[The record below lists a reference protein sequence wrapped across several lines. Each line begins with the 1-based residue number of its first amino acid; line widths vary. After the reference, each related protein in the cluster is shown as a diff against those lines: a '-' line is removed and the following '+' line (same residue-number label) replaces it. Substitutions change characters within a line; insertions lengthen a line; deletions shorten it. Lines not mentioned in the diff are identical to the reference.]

1 MSMEEHT
8 DRERSPPPD
17 PAENAAAE
25 IPVPNS
31 PTPTGRTF
39 QDTFNPPQM
48 PTSPT
53 GGQGLTQEALIE
65 VLRNQHQNIVQQQNL
80 IAGQGAQISE
90 LTKLVSG
97 LVQMQTDVLKDQAQ
111 READERERK
120 AEEEKKAA
128 EEAAT
133 SSTPRTGS
141 LFTSPPKKSDSK
153 YSGSSGGKM
162 ESYIPN
168 CPQLEIKDSG
178 RRHEINTWLSF
189 RERFGSW
196 LCLLDECYAAELQE
210 AVKQTVAIEQGKLAP
225 EAAVRSSKLYHWMKQ
240 AMSGYK
246 RGLDIA
252 FSLEREQGGLT
263 CGYELFRRI
272 NNMLGVTTRAEALSL
287 REAVMRLDVN
297 GLKSLGCPSAGS
309 VKNPLD
315 TCLFLGQEFARLR
328 EQCAAFT
335 DLQMQE
341 VDQIMVI
348 MRCLPQEIHRHL
360 AFHGKSSTMREL
372 IDSPE
377 FYEQQSKALDFSR
390 DSHKGNPVGYDRPP
404 KGSHKGGKD
413 RTPKSEGK
421 GKEIRC
427 RRCGKPGHAE
437 KDCWSK
443 SPKRTDKDK
452 GKGKGNEKGGKPKGG
467 KDRSHSPYDSKRKGS
482 PKGGKPKGG
491 KGEPKGGKG
500 PKGGKPKGARAS
512 VGEEDEEDILGMG
525 CALDMTVPPDV
536 LLNQLHSYGNR
547 LTTSSVAD
555 TDATDPHFLVD
566 SGASIHLISQ
576 SLVDEGY
583 LRICQEWAVNERCTT
598 ANGQE
603 MILNRCVEAE
613 FSTYAL
619 RSRHVSFLECD
630 GAAASSP
637 DAASSA
643 AASSRAAAPS
653 PAAPT
658 SSSLSPVSR
667 SFSAGSQLQRPQK
680 LRVTGLIGYGQ
691 VSLLSVA
698 LLASKGW
705 TFTCSPG
712 KSGSR
717 TSREVDKQAKPPCL
731 SLSHFGGHDQV
742 PNRTKSSRTH
752 LDIFLWCNVPWIS
765 IVHPGAV
772 DVDMSSSLHSLQYT
786 SDVDPSLH
794 HVDRHSSRHH
804 AVRDSVLRV
813 AERDGSSSVHERIDS
828 ADPVQPRFRRVEH
841 AFGCLGREH
850 RVERREEKE
859 RAGSEHSRSGTDGT
873 SARHCDRSSRATGC
887 GKGSV
892 GTKGRYHTKGRDTES
907 CSCHDGT
914 REEYRSDRETSRTGT
929 REESRSHREAIGT
942 SRKGKGFGDGEARIR
957 SSKGSAGARDPREA
971 FCRAND
977 NSGGNLRAGGDL
989 SNEGLVKLASSTRS
1003 ERRGEADQKSSQAA
1017 SAETAASFGSSRGTE
1032 TSSSKRAIP
1041 AEVVDRVRGRSGT
1054 KGFRPE
1060 SAQEA
1065 HQSPKERADDQA
1077 EIGRTRSSSL
1087 PGYCKGRVHGPE
1099 QASRLDHAK
1108 GTSATGVF
1116 RVACEKGV
1124 HRDQALK
1131 GDHDGELDSFFRCI
1145 GCRGYGGSTGE
1156 YSSPGPEHGAEEPN
1170 VIGIDGPRTSD
1181 ERNRRPD
1188 WHHGR
1193 RRSCRQ
1199 KKGYQAWDCLLC
1211 EAEASAGSEVH
1222 EPGQVPDEAS
1232 GQRSSVRGKC
1242 QYFRL
1247 DVGDSPERG
1256 ASSPRA
1262 DRGESEE
1269 VGRSGRT
1276 AENTFDPTDQSQ
1288 VSANRASTATRP
1300 AAELEAASETA
1311 TDSAAKAATYRIASP
1326 GSADASEGQDRR
1338 RYRSG
1343 QRQAGG
1349 DSGAEDTAEDAAC
1362 RQTESQEPSSDR
1374 GTEGSCRGEP
1384 GTEGPGFDPRGRQ
1397 GQAYRG
1403 QEGDSG
1409 FQGREEGYRD
1419 PHCRG
1424 RGRSEVSADS
1434 GSSER
1439 ERIQRV
1445 SLRCEESGPKG
1456 IGRSDGR
1463 SESPPVSYRVIHRES
1478 GRREGMGER
1487 ARPPREGRGRSP
1499 KGAGAVSVRKE
1510 SSSFRTWPRDPAS
1523 ATGRVLEMES
1533 RRRGS
1538 REPVEGEANLSRA
1551 DSRAASIGRSGFDAS
1566 TDSGISIAD
1575 YDREPGYAARSASS
1589 ASVRRRDCLPK
1600 GSARASV
1607 QVFGREGGRE
1617 VGRDVR
1623 NVQVPSK
1630 KEVEPP
1636 IRASA
1641 HFSNP
1646 AFDVVRKKEIVCTA
1660 ELEPE
1665 FEYPVELRGNRL
1677 AKHILQSHTPYDPSC
1692 AVCLMSKGLKRA
1704 PKRTDQVT
1712 NEVQMDIANLCAH
1725 PKSPNMYRY
1734 VALWNRTHGMIAT
1747 AAIYVDQASTIRV
1760 LTAAINHCSSTGAMV
1775 LSDEGRDLTA
1785 LINELIRLKVV
1796 SRHETSRP
1804 GRHATGA
1811 ERAVRTLKT
1820 QLGCIRTVLYQRGLM
1835 LGSESLRYA
1844 AANACHVHNA
1854 FQLQANSSLTP
1865 YQRMRISVTNSGEV
1879 PNTTRVMP
1887 FGCLVFARPTDG
1899 YLEKVKEANARH
1911 FVPGIYLTPKL
1922 SSLGHFVA
1930 FEGSQDATVV
1940 VPVRDLKIA
1949 SPIRF
1954 VAGLGMLCE
1963 IPDSKSGV
1971 KQDRIERL
1979 PTDLSK
1985 PQKLVDLPIHEGE
1998 PPWYWSEVNKTSRC
2012 PACSSGSE
2020 TGHSVKCR
2028 NRYKKYLEE
2037 EYKRIVP
2044 IEDESSVPVVP
2055 EGLEEGVDTEGQPE
2069 SQKESEREVPESE
2082 SEREKKKRKSI
2093 DDEWDRFHREHE
2105 EKETGERFPE
2115 FDDVPFHAPKGQG
2128 VDTEPT
2134 PMQEDLPNPYEIG
2147 KNPEPIEDDRMSE
2160 GYEPTEVPEGYKA
2173 PESPGESPMDLDV
2186 FQRIPKGRKNRNH
2199 DHWEV
2204 DLDKLVLR
2212 RVHHRSRK
2220 CVFAASSL
2228 PLPMPEDQ
2236 LVGIQRTYYVDAVDE
2251 RPVDEIPRDQFKIH
2265 VSEFG
2270 TQTAPLGRHWKGFTE
2285 LPIKQLYM
2293 YDHQGN
2299 AIASLSDLGKEL
2311 WEKVKDPLSRCS
2323 DDEVERFLSSVQEGV
2338 LEYSRKVPKETE
2350 ESKFDAK
2357 AESCQ
2362 VWFGGRWIVLR
2373 KPSRATSDIGEGPL
2387 DVDAT
2392 FEGMHTEV
2400 IALEKHKTGQVV
2412 NKDEAQEYC
2421 KMHGIRIISTRW
2433 VVVNKH
2439 DAIKGDI
2446 VRSRLVV
2453 RDFATGPSAAELG
2466 VSSPTASS
2474 EALKVVL
2481 SYLAQKSSFRKK
2493 SKRGGV
2499 GKTAWVLDVSTA
2511 FLHAPVIHPA
2521 VVSLPTGMEDEDGE
2535 PLFVILE
2542 KAMNGLRSAGM
2553 SWYRHLADLLDQE
2566 GLTACV
2572 TEKTIFA
2579 GRYRKGVA
2587 ETEEEN
2593 HLIVLMYVD
2602 DLLVVG
2608 DDRNIQKLVDEL
2620 SKKLRLKV
2628 TGKLEEDR
2636 IRFLGKVIEKEEDGT
2651 IALYMEKEYYEGMV
2665 NLYPGGKESQA
2676 TPNLFQ
2682 LYDRDREED
2691 RKPLSVTC
2699 VWMSS

>member
-1 MSMEEHT
+1 
-8 DRERSPPPD
+8 
-17 PAENAAAE
+17 
-25 IPVPNS
+25 
-31 PTPTGRTF
+31 
-39 QDTFNPPQM
+39 
-48 PTSPT
+48 
-53 GGQGLTQEALIE
+53 
-65 VLRNQHQNIVQQQNL
+65 
-80 IAGQGAQISE
+80 
-90 LTKLVSG
+90 
-97 LVQMQTDVLKDQAQ
+97 
-111 READERERK
+111 
-120 AEEEKKAA
+120 
-128 EEAAT
+128 
-133 SSTPRTGS
+133 
-141 LFTSPPKKSDSK
+141 
-153 YSGSSGGKM
+153 
-162 ESYIPN
+162 
-168 CPQLEIKDSG
+168 
-178 RRHEINTWLSF
+178 
-189 RERFGSW
+189 
-196 LCLLDECYAAELQE
+196 
-210 AVKQTVAIEQGKLAP
+210 
-225 EAAVRSSKLYHWMKQ
+225 
-240 AMSGYK
+240 MSGYK
-246 RGLDIA
+246 RGLDLA
-252 FSLEREQGGLT
+252 VLQEREQGGLT

-272 NNMLGVTTRAEALSL
+272 NNLLGVTTRAEALSL

-297 GLKSLGCPSAGS
+297 GLKQLGCPSAGS
-309 VKNPLD
+309 IKNPLD
-315 TCLFLGQEFARLR
+315 TCLFLTQEFARLR
-328 EQCAAFT
+328 DQCAAFA
-335 DLQMQE
+335 DLQMME
-341 VDQIMVI
+341 VDQIMVM

-360 AFHGKSSTMREL
+360 AFHGKSSTLREL
-372 IDSPE
+372 MESLE

-404 KGSHKGGKD
+404 KGSPKGGKD
-413 RTPKSEGK
+413 RTPKGEGK

-427 RRCGKPGHAE
+427 RRCGKPGHVE

-443 SPKRTDKDK
+443 SPNRTDKDK

-467 KDRSHSPYDSKRKGS
+467 KDRSHSPYDSKKKGN

-491 KGEPKGGKG
+491 KWEPKGGKG

-525 CALDMTVPPDV
+525 CVLDMTVPPDV

-555 TDATDPHFLVD
+555 ADATDPHFLVD

-583 LRICQEWAVNERCTT
+583 LQICREWAVNERCTT

-613 FSTYAL
+613 FSTHAL
-619 RSRHVSFLECD
+619 KSRHVSFLDCD

-637 DAASSA
+637 CAASPV

-653 PAAPT
+653 PAAPA

-667 SFSAGSQLQRPQK
+667 SICAGSQLQRPQK

-705 TFTCSPG
+705 TFSCSPG
-712 KSGSR
+712 KSCSR
-717 TSREVDKQAKPPCL
+717 TSREVDKPAKPPCL

-765 IVHPGAV
+765 IVHPGV
-772 DVDMSSSLHSLQYT
+772 IDIDMSSSLHSLHYT
-786 SDVDPSLH
+786 SDVEPSSH
-794 HVDRHSSRHH
+794 RVVRYSTMHE
-804 AVRDSVLRV
+804 AVQDSVLHV
-813 AERDGSSSVHERIDS
+813 AEREGSSSVHERIDC

-841 AFGCLGREH
+841 AFGCLGRYH
-850 RVERREEKE
+850 GVERREEE
-859 RAGSEHSRSGTDGT
+859 RTESGHGHGRTDRA

-887 GKGSV
+887 GRGAI
-892 GTKGRYHTKGRDTES
+892 GTEGRDAES
-907 CSCHDGT
+907 CPCHGGT
-914 REEYRSDRETSRTGT
+914 RGEYRSDRETSRTGT
-929 REESRSHREAIGT
+929 REEHRSYREAFRA
-942 SRKGKGFGDGEARIR
+942 SRGKGIGDGEARVR
-957 SSKGSAGARDPREA
+957 RSKGSSRARDPREA
-971 FCRAND
+971 FCRGRES
-977 NSGGNLRAGGDL
+977 SGSNIRAGSEVSDE
-989 SNEGLVKLASSTRS
+989 SLVKLASSTRS
-1003 ERRGEADQKSSQAA
+1003 EGRGEADQKSRQTA
-1017 SAETAASFGSSRGTE
+1017 SVETAAPVGS
-1032 TSSSKRAIP
+1032 
-1041 AEVVDRVRGRSGT
+1041 RGRSSASGSEGT
-1054 KGFRPE
+1054 IVATVVDCDGGRPTTE
-1060 SAQEA
+1060 GVSPEGVEA
-1065 HQSPKERADDQA
+1065 SHQSPAARAD
-1077 EIGRTRSSSL
+1077 
-1087 PGYCKGRVHGPE
+1087 CKATIDRERGSGLQSHSQGRVHDPK
-1099 QASRLDHAK
+1099 QASRLDRSQ
-1108 GTSATGVF
+1108 GTSA
-1116 RVACEKGV
+1116 
-1124 HRDQALK
+1124 
-1131 GDHDGELDSFFRCI
+1131 GE
-1145 GCRGYGGSTGE
+1145 
-1156 YSSPGPEHGAEEPN
+1156 
-1170 VIGIDGPRTSD
+1170 VVGI
-1181 ERNRRPD
+1181 
-1188 WHHGR
+1188 
-1193 RRSCRQ
+1193 
-1199 KKGYQAWDCLLC
+1199 
-1211 EAEASAGSEVH
+1211 
-1222 EPGQVPDEAS
+1222 
-1232 GQRSSVRGKC
+1232 
-1242 QYFRL
+1242 
-1247 DVGDSPERG
+1247 
-1256 ASSPRA
+1256 
-1262 DRGESEE
+1262 
-1269 VGRSGRT
+1269 
-1276 AENTFDPTDQSQ
+1276 
-1288 VSANRASTATRP
+1288 
-1300 AAELEAASETA
+1300 
-1311 TDSAAKAATYRIASP
+1311 
-1326 GSADASEGQDRR
+1326 
-1338 RYRSG
+1338 
-1343 QRQAGG
+1343 
-1349 DSGAEDTAEDAAC
+1349 SGA
-1362 RQTESQEPSSDR
+1362 
-1374 GTEGSCRGEP
+1374 G
-1384 GTEGPGFDPRGRQ
+1384 
-1397 GQAYRG
+1397 
-1403 QEGDSG
+1403 
-1409 FQGREEGYRD
+1409 
-1419 PHCRG
+1419 
-1424 RGRSEVSADS
+1424 
-1434 GSSER
+1434 
-1439 ERIQRV
+1439 
-1445 SLRCEESGPKG
+1445 
-1456 IGRSDGR
+1456 
-1463 SESPPVSYRVIHRES
+1463 
-1478 GRREGMGER
+1478 
-1487 ARPPREGRGRSP
+1487 
-1499 KGAGAVSVRKE
+1499 
-1510 SSSFRTWPRDPAS
+1510 
-1523 ATGRVLEMES
+1523 
-1533 RRRGS
+1533 
-1538 REPVEGEANLSRA
+1538 
-1551 DSRAASIGRSGFDAS
+1551 
-1566 TDSGISIAD
+1566 
-1575 YDREPGYAARSASS
+1575 
-1589 ASVRRRDCLPK
+1589 
-1600 GSARASV
+1600 ASV
-1607 QVFGREGGRE
+1607 QVFGQEGRRE
-1617 VGRDVR
+1617 VGRDVGR
-1623 NVQVPSK
+1623 HDIQSVQVPPK
-1630 KEVEPP
+1630 RGVEPP
-1636 IRASA
+1636 IRARA
-1641 HFSNP
+1641 HLSNP
-1646 AFDVVRKKEIVCTA
+1646 AFDAVRKKEVICTV
-1660 ELEPE
+1660 ESEPE
-1665 FEYPVELRGNRL
+1665 FEFEYPIKLRGNRL

-1704 PKRTDQVT
+1704 PKRTNQVT
-1712 NEVQMDIANLCAH
+1712 NEIQMDIANLCTH

-1734 VALWNRTHGMIAT
+1734 VVMWNRTHGMIAT

-1785 LINELIRLKVV
+1785 LISELIRLKVV

-1820 QLGCIRTVLYQRGLM
+1820 QLGCIRTVLYQHGLM

-1854 FQLQANSSLTP
+1854 FQLQTNSSLTP
-1865 YQRMRISVTNSGEV
+1865 YQRMRISVTSSGEV
-1879 PNTTRVMP
+1879 PNTNRVMP

-1899 YLEKVKEANARH
+1899 YLEKVREANARH

-1930 FEGSQDATVV
+1930 FEGSQDETVV

-1963 IPDSKSGV
+1963 IPNSKSGV
-1971 KQDRIERL
+1971 KPDRIERL
-1979 PTDLSK
+1979 PNDLSK

-2012 PACSSGSE
+2012 PACSNGSE

-2055 EGLEEGVDTEGQPE
+2055 EGLEEGLDTEGKPE
-2069 SQKESEREVPESE
+2069 SQQESGERVPESE
-2082 SEREKKKRKSI
+2082 SEREKRKRKSI

-2115 FDDVPFHAPKGQG
+2115 FDDVPFHAPKGQEA
-2128 VDTEPT
+2128 DTEPT
-2134 PMQEDLPNPYEIG
+2134 PMQEDPTNPYEIG

-2160 GYEPTEVPEGYKA
+2160 GYEPTEVPEGYRA
-2173 PESPGESPMDLDV
+2173 PESPGESPMDIDL
-2186 FQRIPKGRKNRNH
+2186 FQKIPRRGKNRNH

-2251 RPVDEIPRDQFKIH
+2251 RPVDEIPRDQFKVH

-2270 TQTAPLGRHWKGFTE
+2270 TQTAPLRRHWKGFTE

-2357 AESCQ
+2357 ADSCK

-2400 IALEKHKTGQVV
+2400 IALEKHRTGQVV
-2412 NKDEAQEYC
+2412 NKNEAQEYC
-2421 KMHGIRIISTRW
+2421 QMHGIRIISTRW

-2493 SKRGGV
+2493 SKKGGV

-2651 IALYMEKEYYEGMV
+2651 IALYMEKEYYEGMM

-2691 RKPLSVTC
+2691 RKPLSPEAAATFRTALGKLGWVAQSRPDLCWLCSMLARGQSQPLAVHETAMRASIRYIRSVADRKLKFRSYEYSGPPRITTYVDASWAAEKSTNRKSTSGAAIFVSDCCVKAFSRLQQSVACSSAEAELYALFEGAKETIGIQHAVAHVYGCQAEELPIPGLLTDSMAARNVTEMSGLLRRLRHIDIRICFLQDAVYKGVISISFVRGTENCADLMTKALSRAVTLQHMETIGVVRAFLISFEVPYDWIGRWLWVMDKVTC
-2699 VWMSS
+2699 TEILIVEFCTSPESEMKEVGSRTEGVEVLTVTEADDGTRSDTIESIREQMISHRKRGKLVVLWSSIPCTGGCPFQYICIKKFGQDYMGHLRELYQIQKKLWKGFLRMSEVADFVAIEWPKRCAYWGWNQTKDFLRKRKTFSTFVDACSVKLNQKGQLIRKTWRIETDSTRLLESLKVCVCDGRHDHLPSKEVNWKETQHYPRRFCELVLKGFKAELES

>member
-1 MSMEEHT
+1 MEEYT
-8 DRERSPPPD
+8 GRERSPPPD
-17 PAENAAAE
+17 PAGSVAAE

-39 QDTFNPPQM
+39 QDNFNSPQM
-48 PTSPT
+48 PASPT

-120 AEEEKKAA
+120 AEEERKAA

-133 SSTPRTGS
+133 SSTPRAGS
-141 LFTSPPKKSDSK
+141 LFTSAPKKSDSK

-162 ESYIPN
+162 ESYIPS

-210 AVKQTVAIEQGKLAP
+210 AVKQTTTIEQGKLAP

-246 RGLDIA
+246 RGLDLA
-252 FSLEREQGGLT
+252 VLQEREQGGLT

-272 NNMLGVTTRAEALSL
+272 NNLLGVTTRAEALSL

-297 GLKSLGCPSAGS
+297 GLKQLGCPSAGS
-309 VKNPLD
+309 IKNPLD
-315 TCLFLGQEFARLR
+315 TCLFLTQEFARLR
-328 EQCAAFT
+328 DQCAAFA
-335 DLQMQE
+335 DLQMME
-341 VDQIMVI
+341 VDQIMVM

-360 AFHGKSSTMREL
+360 AFHGKSSTLREL
-372 IDSPE
+372 MESLE

-404 KGSHKGGKD
+404 KGSPKGGKD
-413 RTPKSEGK
+413 RTPKGEGK

-427 RRCGKPGHAE
+427 RRCGKPGHVE

-443 SPKRTDKDK
+443 SPNRTDKDK

-467 KDRSHSPYDSKRKGS
+467 KDRSHSPYDSKKKGN

-491 KGEPKGGKG
+491 KWEPKGGKG

-525 CALDMTVPPDV
+525 CVLDMTVPPDV

-555 TDATDPHFLVD
+555 ADATDPHFLVD

-583 LRICQEWAVNERCTT
+583 LQICREWAVNERCTT

-613 FSTYAL
+613 FSTHAL
-619 RSRHVSFLECD
+619 KSRHVSFLDCD

-637 DAASSA
+637 CAASPV

-653 PAAPT
+653 PAAPA

-667 SFSAGSQLQRPQK
+667 SICAGSQLQRPQK

-705 TFTCSPG
+705 TFSCSPG
-712 KSGSR
+712 KSCSR
-717 TSREVDKQAKPPCL
+717 TSREVDKPAKPPCL

-765 IVHPGAV
+765 IVHPGV
-772 DVDMSSSLHSLQYT
+772 IDIDMSSSLHSLHYT
-786 SDVDPSLH
+786 SDVEPSSH
-794 HVDRHSSRHH
+794 RVVRYSTMHE
-804 AVRDSVLRV
+804 AVQDSVLHV
-813 AERDGSSSVHERIDS
+813 AEREGSSSVHERIDC

-841 AFGCLGREH
+841 AFGCLGRYH
-850 RVERREEKE
+850 GVERREEE
-859 RAGSEHSRSGTDGT
+859 RTESGHGHGRTDRA

-887 GKGSV
+887 GRGAI
-892 GTKGRYHTKGRDTES
+892 GTEGRDAES
-907 CSCHDGT
+907 CPCHGGT
-914 REEYRSDRETSRTGT
+914 RGEYRSDRETSRTGT
-929 REESRSHREAIGT
+929 REEHRSYREAFRA
-942 SRKGKGFGDGEARIR
+942 SRGKGIGDGEARVR
-957 SSKGSAGARDPREA
+957 RSKGSSRARDPREA
-971 FCRAND
+971 FCRGRES
-977 NSGGNLRAGGDL
+977 SGSNIRAGSEVSDE
-989 SNEGLVKLASSTRS
+989 SLVKLASSTRS
-1003 ERRGEADQKSSQAA
+1003 EGRGEADQKSRQTA
-1017 SAETAASFGSSRGTE
+1017 SVETAAPVGS
-1032 TSSSKRAIP
+1032 
-1041 AEVVDRVRGRSGT
+1041 RGRSSASGSEGT
-1054 KGFRPE
+1054 IVATVVDCDGGRPTTE
-1060 SAQEA
+1060 GVSPEGVEA
-1065 HQSPKERADDQA
+1065 SHQSPAARAD
-1077 EIGRTRSSSL
+1077 
-1087 PGYCKGRVHGPE
+1087 CKATIDRERGSGLQSHSQGRVHDPK
-1099 QASRLDHAK
+1099 QASRLDRSQ
-1108 GTSATGVF
+1108 GTSA
-1116 RVACEKGV
+1116 
-1124 HRDQALK
+1124 
-1131 GDHDGELDSFFRCI
+1131 GE
-1145 GCRGYGGSTGE
+1145 
-1156 YSSPGPEHGAEEPN
+1156 
-1170 VIGIDGPRTSD
+1170 VVGI
-1181 ERNRRPD
+1181 
-1188 WHHGR
+1188 
-1193 RRSCRQ
+1193 
-1199 KKGYQAWDCLLC
+1199 
-1211 EAEASAGSEVH
+1211 
-1222 EPGQVPDEAS
+1222 
-1232 GQRSSVRGKC
+1232 
-1242 QYFRL
+1242 
-1247 DVGDSPERG
+1247 
-1256 ASSPRA
+1256 
-1262 DRGESEE
+1262 
-1269 VGRSGRT
+1269 
-1276 AENTFDPTDQSQ
+1276 
-1288 VSANRASTATRP
+1288 
-1300 AAELEAASETA
+1300 
-1311 TDSAAKAATYRIASP
+1311 
-1326 GSADASEGQDRR
+1326 
-1338 RYRSG
+1338 
-1343 QRQAGG
+1343 
-1349 DSGAEDTAEDAAC
+1349 SGA
-1362 RQTESQEPSSDR
+1362 
-1374 GTEGSCRGEP
+1374 G
-1384 GTEGPGFDPRGRQ
+1384 
-1397 GQAYRG
+1397 
-1403 QEGDSG
+1403 
-1409 FQGREEGYRD
+1409 
-1419 PHCRG
+1419 
-1424 RGRSEVSADS
+1424 
-1434 GSSER
+1434 
-1439 ERIQRV
+1439 
-1445 SLRCEESGPKG
+1445 
-1456 IGRSDGR
+1456 
-1463 SESPPVSYRVIHRES
+1463 
-1478 GRREGMGER
+1478 
-1487 ARPPREGRGRSP
+1487 
-1499 KGAGAVSVRKE
+1499 
-1510 SSSFRTWPRDPAS
+1510 
-1523 ATGRVLEMES
+1523 
-1533 RRRGS
+1533 
-1538 REPVEGEANLSRA
+1538 
-1551 DSRAASIGRSGFDAS
+1551 
-1566 TDSGISIAD
+1566 
-1575 YDREPGYAARSASS
+1575 
-1589 ASVRRRDCLPK
+1589 
-1600 GSARASV
+1600 ASV
-1607 QVFGREGGRE
+1607 QVFGQEGRRE
-1617 VGRDVR
+1617 VGRDVGR
-1623 NVQVPSK
+1623 HDIQSVQVPPK
-1630 KEVEPP
+1630 RGVEPP
-1636 IRASA
+1636 IRARA
-1641 HFSNP
+1641 HLSNP
-1646 AFDVVRKKEIVCTA
+1646 AFDAVRKKEVICTV
-1660 ELEPE
+1660 ESEPE
-1665 FEYPVELRGNRL
+1665 FEFEYPIKLRGNRL

-1704 PKRTDQVT
+1704 PKRTNQVT
-1712 NEVQMDIANLCAH
+1712 NEIQMDIANLCTH

-1734 VALWNRTHGMIAT
+1734 VVMWNRTHGMIAT

-1785 LINELIRLKVV
+1785 LISELIRLKVV

-1820 QLGCIRTVLYQRGLM
+1820 QLGCIRTVLYQHGLM

-1854 FQLQANSSLTP
+1854 FQLQTNSSLTP
-1865 YQRMRISVTNSGEV
+1865 YQRMRISVTSSGEV
-1879 PNTTRVMP
+1879 PNTNRVMP

-1899 YLEKVKEANARH
+1899 YLEKVREANARH

-1930 FEGSQDATVV
+1930 FEGSQDETVV

-1963 IPDSKSGV
+1963 IPNSKSGV
-1971 KQDRIERL
+1971 KPDRIERL
-1979 PTDLSK
+1979 PNDLSK

-2012 PACSSGSE
+2012 PACSNGSE

-2055 EGLEEGVDTEGQPE
+2055 EGLEEGLDTEGKPE
-2069 SQKESEREVPESE
+2069 SQQESGERVPESE
-2082 SEREKKKRKSI
+2082 SEREKRKRKSI

-2115 FDDVPFHAPKGQG
+2115 FDDVPFHAPKGQEA
-2128 VDTEPT
+2128 DTEPT
-2134 PMQEDLPNPYEIG
+2134 PMQEDPTNPYEIG

-2160 GYEPTEVPEGYKA
+2160 GYEPTEVPEGYRA
-2173 PESPGESPMDLDV
+2173 PESPGESPMDIDL
-2186 FQRIPKGRKNRNH
+2186 FQKIPRRGKNRNH

-2251 RPVDEIPRDQFKIH
+2251 RPVDEIPRDQFKVH

-2270 TQTAPLGRHWKGFTE
+2270 TQTVPLRRHWKGFTE

-2323 DDEVERFLSSVQEGV
+2323 GDEVERFLSSVQEGV

-2357 AESCQ
+2357 ADSCK

-2400 IALEKHKTGQVV
+2400 IALEKHRTGQVV
-2412 NKDEAQEYC
+2412 NKNEAQEYC
-2421 KMHGIRIISTRW
+2421 QMHGIRIISTRW

-2493 SKRGGV
+2493 SKKGGV

-2651 IALYMEKEYYEGMV
+2651 IALYMEKEYYEGMM

-2691 RKPLSVTC
+2691 RKPLSPEAAATFRTALGKLGWVAQSRPDLCWLCSMLARGQSQPLAVHETAMRASIRYIRSVADRKLKFRSYEYSGPPRITTYVDASWAAEKSTNRKSTSGAAIFVSDCCVKAFSRLQQSVACSSAEAELYALFEGAKETIGIQHAVAHVYGCQAEELPIPGLLTDSMAARNVTEMSGLLRRLRHIDIRICFLQDAVYKGVISISFVRGTENCADLMTKALSRAVTLQHMETIGVVRAFLISFEVPYDWIGRWLWVMDKVTC
-2699 VWMSS
+2699 TEILIVEFCTSPESEMKEVGSRTEGVEVLTVTEADDGTRSDTIESIREQMISHRKRGKLVVLWSSIPCTGGCPFQYICIKKFGQDYMGHLRELYQIQKKLWKGFLRMSEVADFVAIEWPKRCAYWGWNQTKDFLRKRKTFSTFVDACSVKLNQKGQLIRKTWRIETDSTRLLESLKVCVCDGRHDHLPSKEVNWKETQHYPRRFCELVLKGFKAELES